1 MKKCFLV
8 RHGATDMAGR
18 FCGHSDPP
26 LNRAGH
32 IQIERVASLLPV
44 TPEAIYSSDLL
55 RARESADV
63 VAAHFRVSV
72 RIRPGLREIDFGQWE
87 GLSWEQIEQRFPTES
102 TLWLERFPAG
112 VVPFGEQYD
121 QFAIRVKSEIA
132 FLASE
137 AESRNVL
144 AVTHG
149 GVIRTALTE
158 VFGMTSD
165 DAVRL
170 SADYGAI
177 VDLSALEARPL

>member
-1 MKKCFLV
+1 MISSA
-8 RHGATDMAGR
+8 RAN
-18 FCGHSDPP
+18 PP
-26 LNRAGH
+26 T
-32 IQIERVASLLPV
+32 SLQLIFVCPS
-44 TPEAIYSSDLL
+44 EL
-55 RARESADV
+55 
-63 VAAHFRVSV
+63 
-72 RIRPGLREIDFGQWE
+72 
-87 GLSWEQIEQRFPTES
+87 
-102 TLWLERFPAG
+102 
-112 VVPFGEQYD
+112 GEQYD